1 MLYTYSK
8 YFWACINKKRYTEG
22 SVPSVENINPVYAM
36 VFFWPTNENQVV
48 KLFSPIAGPKTNVTF
63 LGYSGSG
70 EIKVYYI
77 TFSYAK

>member
-1 MLYTYSK
+1 
-8 YFWACINKKRYTEG
+8 
-22 SVPSVENINPVYAM
+22 M